1 MVSTPSLKAY
11 LEEKKIEKMFPF
23 IKSLKDVELKEKVMS
38 IISSNTPLF
47 PTKLPKCQ
55 LGDEEL
61 QGEYSLTT
69 CFPDLAMEGTLWYKQ
84 LAKLSKAKL
93 KGEDTTISCHGR
105 IRAVSDG
112 TFQVGLLGGQTTL
125 HWCNP
130 LTCLDA
136 SLVVTGDAAMPG

>member
-11 LEEKKIEKMFPF
+11 LERKKMERMDAFN
-23 IKSLKDVELKEKVMS
+23 KSLTEVLSKEQVMS
-38 IISSNTPLF
+38 IVSSNTPLF

-61 QGEYSLTT
+61 QGEYSLST
-69 CFPDLAMEGTLWYKQ
+69 CFPDLFLEGTLWYKQ

-93 KGEDTTISCHGR
+93 RGEDTTISCHGR

-112 TFQVGLLGGQTTL
+112 TFQV
-125 HWCNP
+125 
-130 LTCLDA
+130 
-136 SLVVTGDAAMPG
+136 SILVVLCGQPYLF